1 MDGGCSNKLVK
12 IMMINY
18 FKRKVIFE
26 ELHVAQI

>member
-1 MDGGCSNKLVK
+1 
-12 IMMINY
+12 MMINY